1 MIKTI
6 TEVGYLSDVALVT
19 INNIPNT
26 PQNLAAI
33 LNEISDRQV
42 TVDMI
47 CRTAP
52 YKDKVNLSFTVPQES
67 LAEVVGATAAFKALS
82 PEISTDMNGN
92 NTKVILSGA
101 GMRSTYGVA
110 AELFQV
116 LSDADIS
123 IKLITTAETEI
134 SCLIDIKDIEKDI
147 EKVKS
152 LLSE

>member
-6 TEVGYLSDVALVT
+6 TEVGYLPDVALVT

-67 LAEVVGATAAFKALS
+67 LAEVVGATAVFKALS
-82 PEISTDMNGN
+82 PEISTDRNGN

-110 AELFQV
+110 AELFQM

-134 SCLIDIKDIEKDI
+134 SCLIDIKDIEK
-147 EKVKS
+147 VKS